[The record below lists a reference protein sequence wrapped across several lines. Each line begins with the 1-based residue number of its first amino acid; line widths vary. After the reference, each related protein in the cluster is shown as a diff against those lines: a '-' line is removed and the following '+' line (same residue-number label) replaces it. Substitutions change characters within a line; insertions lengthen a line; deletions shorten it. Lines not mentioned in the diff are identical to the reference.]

1 MSQYKTVYKKRPK
14 ITSYKININMI
25 QRKKRLVTDSDV
37 DVSRKESSQLQLT
50 HEKKNIWFFKFRLIN
65 LSQNSKTN

>member
-50 HEKKNIWFFKFRLIN
+50 HEKKNIWFLN
-65 LSQNSKTN
+65 LG